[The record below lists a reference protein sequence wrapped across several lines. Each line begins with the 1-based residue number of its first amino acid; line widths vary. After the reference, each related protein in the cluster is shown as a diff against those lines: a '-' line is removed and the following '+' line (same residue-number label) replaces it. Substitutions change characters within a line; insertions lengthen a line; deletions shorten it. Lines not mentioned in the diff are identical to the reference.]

1 MYLFLFLALDIW
13 SGVVAGRKQ
22 SLPST
27 AGSFSVK
34 PIPGTPQVLYST
46 PGHFPHSVTSP
57 GNLYASQHPSPVH
70 MSPGGF
76 PQSSP
81 GHLSSGYSSTPESPH
96 PNKSPWRFSPRGFTG
111 GDDHVTDS
119 KSNTSGLAETKV
131 TFNLTGSESS
141 NSTEANSAE
150 SGFSEHKVS
159 TEKTYAS
166 VCSSCRGNMSE
177 QSTNPV
183 RSRHR
188 SDEGPQRRSQG
199 LGHRSEPQE
208 GGYNRGRGHR
218 GRGHN
223 ETRHEGHWDR
233 GKYSRRLSDRGGY
246 VSDLKREGRQFRE
259 RSNSAGQGRGQF
271 KRGNYERRPFST
283 GSRGSA
289 RGRPY
294 RGGSNRKFND
304 DFQRSF
310 SDPKARTDNLEV
322 PGTERHVSSDVGSGA
337 RRHDG
342 ASYGEGGASDRSPGG
357 GDTDGGP
364 RGRTTRGRG
373 GFPRR
378 GSTSRGMT
386 EG

>member
-1 MYLFLFLALDIW
+1 M
-13 SGVVAGRKQ
+13 
-22 SLPST
+22 
-27 AGSFSVK
+27 
-34 PIPGTPQVLYST
+34 
-46 PGHFPHSVTSP
+46 
-57 GNLYASQHPSPVH
+57 
-70 MSPGGF
+70 
-76 PQSSP
+76 
-81 GHLSSGYSSTPESPH
+81 
-96 PNKSPWRFSPRGFTG
+96 
-111 GDDHVTDS
+111 TDS

-166 VCSSCRGNMSE
+166 VCSSCRGNMNE
-177 QSTNPV
+177 QSTNLV

-188 SDEGPQRRSQG
+188 SDEGPQRQPQG
-199 LGHRSEPQE
+199 RGHRSEPQE

-322 PGTERHVSSDVGSGA
+322 PGTERHLSSDVGSGA

-342 ASYGEGGASDRSPGG
+342 ASYGEGGASDRSPGV